1 MPSPFPGMNPFLE
14 NPDVWSTFYTRM
26 LSELADRLSAQ
37 VRPDYLVHM
46 EAHLWIHE
54 RIEEEGDRASRKR
67 LVGRGDVAHSQRGAE
82 AQSGVV
88 SPGAQPAVLTA
99 PVCVRIHQVDI
110 QRQRYLEI
118 RDRRS
123 RDLVAV
129 IELLS
134 PVNKKPGPDREQYL
148 TKRSEI
154 LASPAHFVE
163 IDLLRGG
170 PPMPDHNRPEG
181 SYGVMVSRAEER
193 PDADFWPIGLREP
206 LPVTRVPLRRASH
219 ATLVLESILHHV
231 YDQGTYAEE
240 IYDRDPDPPLDPGDV
255 VWARQLSPL
264 AESTRQSP

>member
-14 NPDVWSTFYTRM
+14 NPDVWSTFHTRM
-26 LSELADRLSAQ
+26 LSEMADRLSAQ
-37 VRPDYLVHM
+37 VRPDYLVHTD
-46 EAHLWIHE
+46 L
-54 RIEEEGDRASRKR
+54 R
-67 LVGRGDVAHSQRGAE
+67 LTSI
-82 AQSGVV
+82 
-88 SPGAQPAVLTA
+88 P
-99 PVCVRIHQVDI
+99 QVDI
-110 QRQRYLEI
+110 QRQRYVEI

-123 RDLVAV
+123 RELVAV

-148 TKRSEI
+148 TKRFEI

-206 LPVTRVPLRRASH
+206 LPVIPVPLRRASH
-219 ATLVLESILHHV
+219 ATLDLESILHHV
-231 YDQGTYAEE
+231 YDHGTYAEE
-240 IYDRDPDPPLDPGDV
+240 IYDRDPDPPLDPGDL

-264 AESTRQSP
+264 AESTQQSP